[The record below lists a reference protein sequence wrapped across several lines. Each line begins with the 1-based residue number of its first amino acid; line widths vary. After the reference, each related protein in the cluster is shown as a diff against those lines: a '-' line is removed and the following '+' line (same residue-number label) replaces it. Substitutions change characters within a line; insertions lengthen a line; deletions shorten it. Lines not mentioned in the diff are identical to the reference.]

1 MVEMSKFK
9 VGDKVRIVKCSG
21 EDAWYKNN
29 IGELYT
35 IDTNTTTLHDRKY
48 WYIVEKPNH
57 TIFVNDIELELA
69 VQEPITTIDAVNLLQ
84 SLLTSY
90 SDAQIVLSETEM
102 FVNALDKT
110 FICENVEVL
119 EEVCRAVNYLCRQE
133 TT

>member
-1 MVEMSKFK
+1 MSKFK
-9 VGDKVRIVKCSG
+9 TGDKVRIVKCSG

-69 VQEPITTIDAVNLLQ
+69 VHEPITTIDAVIHLQ
-84 SLLTSY
+84 SLLASY

-102 FVNALDKT
+102 FVKALGKT
-110 FICENVEVL
+110 FVCENEAVL
-119 EEVCRAVNYLCRQE
+119 EEVCKAVSYLSNQE

>member
-1 MVEMSKFK
+1 MSKFK
-9 VGDKVRIVKCSG
+9 AGDKVRIVKCSG

-69 VQEPITTIDAVNLLQ
+69 VQEPITTIDAVTHLQ
-84 SLLTSY
+84 SLLASY

-102 FVNALDKT
+102 FVKALGKT
-110 FICENVEVL
+110 FLCENAEVL
-119 EEVCRAVNYLCRQE
+119 EEVCKAVSYLTRQE
-133 TT
+133 LD

>member
-1 MVEMSKFK
+1 MSKFK
-9 VGDKVRIVKCSG
+9 AGDKVRIVKCSG

-35 IDTNTTTLHDRKY
+35 IDTNNTTLHDRKY

-69 VQEPITTIDAVNLLQ
+69 VQEPITTIDAVTYLQ
-84 SLLTSY
+84 SLLASY

-102 FVNALDKT
+102 FVKALGKT
-110 FICENVEVL
+110 FVCENVEVL
-119 EEVCRAVNYLCRQE
+119 EEVCKAVCYLTRQE
-133 TT
+133 IT